1 MDKTPMEGL
10 GHHSDQAVHSTE
22 DTKCHGNETK
32 TPNEALEV
40 ISSPL
45 ALEKGQGI
53 DLENASPDM
62 LAQARSIN
70 ITPPDLQ
77 SSPNKPTA
85 IPRLARRGLFAS
97 LTLLAEVDDP
107 YLYPKS
113 RKWFITF
120 VVAFAAAA
128 TSLGSAI
135 IYPALADTARDLHAS
150 PTVTNLSV
158 ALYMLSIS
166 FCPLWWS
173 ALSET
178 AGRRTTYL
186 VSLALFVLFAILSA
200 TARTIG
206 VFVAMRM
213 LSGGAGASVQ
223 AVGAGTLA
231 DIWEPFERG
240 KAMGRFYMGPLCGP
254 LLAPII
260 GGFLAARWGWRSTQW
275 FLVIYGGVSLVFLL
289 FALPETV
296 RRHEDPS
303 EDIAREADAGSS
315 ASMTR
320 GRTKKYLRMSWGVLV
335 DPLKMVLLLR
345 HLPILFTAYWASLA
359 FGTLYI
365 VNISVQD
372 VFAKSPYNFSVSK
385 VGLTYIPAG
394 FGFLISALFSGRWA
408 DHVMAREAKR
418 KNRYDENGKLIL
430 RPEDR
435 MMENAWIAAIAFPIS
450 MLWYGWSADKGAF
463 WVVPLLATLVFGLS
477 AMLIFGLAVTMLTE
491 FVPRKPSS
499 GVAVANFLRNIF
511 SCIGTILAHPLIR
524 AEGTGWM
531 FTGLGILV
539 STGALVILWMRTRG
553 SAWRE
558 ANRGKVG

>member
-1 MDKTPMEGL
+1 MEEQDRHL
-10 GHHSDQAVHSTE
+10 TQTAPKNNDVISRDEDIRAHEAKSEAIPSLHELEMEQRSNLEKVSSKLPDQAT
-22 DTKCHGNETK
+22 DTTAADLQ
-32 TPNEALEV
+32 PNLE
-40 ISSPL
+40 SQ
-45 ALEKGQGI
+45 K
-53 DLENASPDM
+53 
-62 LAQARSIN
+62 QAT
-70 ITPPDLQ
+70 ITPL
-77 SSPNKPTA
+77 S
-85 IPRLARRGLFAS
+85 ARRGLFPQK
-97 LTLLAEVDDP
+97 V
-107 YLYPKS
+107 
-113 RKWFITF
+113 FITF

-135 IYPALADTARDLHAS
+135 IYPALADTGRDLHAS

-186 VSLALFVLFAILSA
+186 VSLFLFVLFAILSA
-200 TARTIG
+200 TARSIG

-213 LSGGAGASVQ
+213 FSGGAGASVQ

-260 GGFLAARWGWRSTQW
+260 GGFLAAQWGWRSTQW
-275 FLVIYGGVSLVFLL
+275 FLVIYGGISLAFLL

-296 RRHEDPS
+296 RKREDSS
-303 EDIAREADAGSS
+303 EDVSREEDTMPC
-315 ASMTR
+315 ASTTR
-320 GRTKKYLRMSWGVLV
+320 SRTRRVLRLSLQVLL

-372 VFAKSPYNFSVSK
+372 VFARSPYNFSVSK

-408 DHVMAREAKR
+408 DYVMAREAKQ
-418 KNRYDENGKLIL
+418 KNRYDENAKLIL

-435 MMENAWIAAIAFPIS
+435 MMENAWVAAVAFPIS
-450 MLWYGWSADKGAF
+450 MLWYGWSADKGVF
-463 WVVPLLATLVFGLS
+463 WVVPLLATLIFGLS

-491 FVPRKPSS
+491 FVPHKPSN

-511 SCIGTILAHPLIR
+511 SCIGTILGDPLIR

-539 STGALVILWMRTRG
+539 STGALVIWWMRVKG
-553 SAWRE
+553 PAWRQ
-558 ANRGKVG
+558 ANAGKLG

>member
-1 MDKTPMEGL
+1 MDKTPMEGP
-10 GHHSDQAVHSTE
+10 GHHSDQVAQSA
-22 DTKCHGNETK
+22 DDAKCHGNETK
-32 TPNEALEV
+32 SPNEALEV
-40 ISSPL
+40 IPSPQ
-45 ALEKGQGI
+45 ALGKNQRI
-53 DLENASPDM
+53 DLEKASPD
-62 LAQARSIN
+62 LLDQARSIN
-70 ITPPDLQ
+70 ITPADLQ
-77 SSPNKPTA
+77 SSPNKPTVT
-85 IPRLARRGLFAS
+85 PRLARRGLFAS

-107 YLYPKS
+107 YLYSKS

-150 PTVTNLSV
+150 ATVTNLSV

-200 TARTIG
+200 TANSIG

-240 KAMGRFYMGPLCGP
+240 ADNMNKIPSCSMGLEKH
-254 LLAPII
+254 
-260 GGFLAARWGWRSTQW
+260 T
-275 FLVIYGGVSLVFLL
+275 VV
-289 FALPETV
+289 PETV
-296 RRHEDPS
+296 RIHEDPN
-303 EDIAREADAGSS
+303 EDVARETDAIS
-315 ASMTR
+315 AASTAP
-320 GRTKKYLRMSWGVLV
+320 GRTKKFLRMSWGVLV

-418 KNRYDENGKLIL
+418 KNRYDENGKLVL